1 MELEL
6 QSRILRELKRQ
17 IDTGRNIDA
26 GVQYKMPTS
35 AYVCPEIA
43 AKEWDVMFQNHPQVI
58 GLSGD
63 LPKPGSFL
71 TINDFGTPVLA
82 TRDKDGHFHAF
93 LNACR
98 HRGVQVTQVERGRKN
113 IFTCPFHA
121 WSYANTGKLIAI
133 TDEEDFGAFDKSC
146 NGLIELPAVERA
158 GMLWVHP
165 QPDGQLDLDALL
177 GETLL
182 EEIASHNVGELAYG
196 ADKTIK
202 MNLNWK
208 LANDTFGETYHFA
221 KLHKNTLAHVF
232 KGNNLH
238 FEEFGRHHRFTTASH
253 GIDALQGKPES
264 EWNFWASTAFM
275 LYYIYPNTTLI
286 LNENTTN
293 LLRFY
298 PDPENP
304 GRSITQIAIYG
315 PPDLVAAELADKNK
329 AATETDRKSV
339 YQGEDSDIN
348 TIAGNL
354 EVFSSTVEEE
364 DYLMG
369 ELQQKSAQNG
379 LLKEIVFGRNEPPL
393 HHFHNSFREALGQPP
408 LEKVES

>member
-6 QSRILRELKRQ
+6 QNRILRELKRQ
-17 IDTGRNIDA
+17 VDTGRNIDA

-98 HRGVQVTQVERGRKN
+98 HRGVQLTQAERGRKN

-121 WSYANTGKLIAI
+121 WSYANTGTLIAI
-133 TDEEDFGAFDKSC
+133 TDEQDFGKFDKSC

-165 QPDGQLDLDALL
+165 QPDGQLDVDALL
-177 GETLL
+177 GEVLL
-182 EEIASHNVGELAYG
+182 EEISSHNVGELAYG

-253 GIDALQGKPES
+253 GIDALQGQPES

-304 GRSITQIAIYG
+304 GRSITQISIYG

-339 YQGEDSDIN
+339 YQGKDSDIN

>member
-1 MELEL
+1 MDAEI
-6 QSRILRELKRQ
+6 QTRILRELKRQ
-17 IDTGRNIDA
+17 VDTGRNIDA

-35 AYVCPEIA
+35 AYVCPETA
-43 AKEWDVMFQNHPQVI
+43 AQEWEVMFQNHPQVI

-63 LPKPGSFL
+63 LPEPGSFL

-82 TRDKDGHFHAF
+82 TRDKNGQFHAF

-98 HRGVQVTQVERGRKN
+98 HRGVRLTQTERGRKSV
-113 IFTCPFHA
+113 FTCPFHA
-121 WSYANTGKLIAI
+121 WGYANTGDLIAV
-133 TDEEDFGAFDKSC
+133 TDEEDFGTFDKSC
-146 NGLIELPAVERA
+146 NSLIALPAVEKA

-165 QPDGQLDLDALL
+165 QPDGELDVDTLL
-177 GETLL
+177 GESLL
-182 EEIASHNVGELAYG
+182 AEIASHNVGELAYG
-196 ADKTIK
+196 ADKTIT

-238 FEEFGRHHRFTTASH
+238 FEEFGRNHRFTTASH
-253 GIDALQGKPES
+253 GIDALQGKSEA

-286 LNENTTN
+286 LNANTIN

-298 PDPENP
+298 PEPGNP
-304 GRSITQIAIYG
+304 GCSTTQISIYCSKEM
-315 PPDLVAAELADKNK
+315 VAAELAAK
-329 AATETDRKSV
+329 AESTSQANRDSV
-339 YQGEDSDIN
+339 YQSEDSDIN

-354 EVFSSTVEEE
+354 EVFTSTVEQE

-369 ELQQKSAQNG
+369 ELQQQSAQNG

-408 LEKVES
+408 LEKI